1 MSVKDIR
8 SVESEAGVVATL
20 ALHPEFSFYSEDL
33 TPHHFSDQHN
43 GYLYYAIC
51 ELAKKGVDKVDA
63 YNIQQILALRKATE
77 NALELL
83 PIQSL
88 TEFIDISAT
97 IARNTK
103 EEYRILVDNVRG
115 KAFARDAVKRLGE
128 CEKLCYQED
137 VSELQGAIYKQVED
151 LIYEYQRMEEI
162 RLMSQQVDSLWDDG
176 TEQEKAD
183 GSIEFPFPS
192 LNKYCKIE
200 RSEAIVLSARQK
212 RGKSIWMM
220 NILVH
225 MLRKG
230 KKAIYID
237 TELPTKKFFHRLLA
251 HIAQVEYSKIRDKT
265 CSFEELARL
274 DSARNWLKSTK
285 FIHVYVPVLDDSKL
299 ISLIKRAYHSYK
311 IDAVFLDYLKAN
323 GEFYLDAYKNSAAL
337 GKTLDLMKNYI
348 GGEMNLFVVTA
359 VQATKDGDV
368 AFSQNIRRNCSTLM
382 YLERKDQKQFDSDGG
397 DEYGNMR
404 ISVQDNR
411 NGEIMGDDDYIS
423 LTLDGNRCT
432 FKESKQPERVE
443 PY

>member
-1 MSVKDIR
+1 MPPNEIR
-8 SVESEAGVVATL
+8 SIESEAGVVATL

-33 TPHHFSDQHN
+33 NPHHFSDQQN
-43 GYLYYAIC
+43 GYLYYAMC
-51 ELAKKGVDKVDA
+51 ELAKKSIEKVDA
-63 YNIQQILALRKATE
+63 YNIQMILAARKETE
-77 NALELL
+77 PAIELL
-83 PIQSL
+83 PVPTLI
-88 TEFIDISAT
+88 EFLDISPT
-97 IARNTK
+97 IARHSK

-115 KAFARDAVKRLGE
+115 KAFARDAVTRLDA
-128 CEKLCYQED
+128 CKNMCYQED
-137 VSELQGAIYKQVED
+137 TTDLQGKIFEQVEH

-162 RLMSQQVDSLWDDG
+162 KLMAHQVDVLWDDG
-176 TEQEKAD
+176 SEQNALD
-183 GSIEFPFPS
+183 SSIEFPFPR
-192 LNKYCKIE
+192 LNQYCKIE

-220 NILVH
+220 NILVD

-251 HIAQVEYSKIRDKT
+251 HIAQVEYRKIRDKT
-265 CSFEELARL
+265 YSFDELARI
-274 DSARNWLKSTK
+274 DSAKGWLKGTK
-285 FIHVYVPVLDDSKL
+285 FVHIYVPVLDDARL

-323 GEFYLDAYKNSAAL
+323 GEHYLDAYKNSAAL

-348 GGEMNLFVVTA
+348 GGEMNLFVITA
-359 VQATKDGDV
+359 VQATANGDV
-368 AFSQNIRRNCSTLM
+368 AFSQNIRRNCSTLL
-382 YLERKDQKQFDSDGG
+382 YLERKDQKQFESDGG

-404 ISVQDNR
+404 LTVQDNR
-411 NGEIMGDDDYIS
+411 NGEIMGDDEYIS

-432 FKESKQPERVE
+432 FKESAQPAIRE